1 MILGNLNHSGNLFTS
16 FFVRCCARDFYI
28 CRPLTLKLRIVKF
41 VKSLFLPPPPPGP
54 LMLKTH
60 HIHISIIMNWY
71 VFIISNPKY
80 LTRCWNVLETNLV
93 FKTLVSHW
101 RVPSRLFF
109 VISRRNYYVT
119 DKQEKQ
125 QLQSSIGKL
134 MVSTLTVGYRL
145 MERLTNPADRNKIL
159 NSQR

>member
-41 VKSLFLPPPPPGP
+41 VKSLFLPPPPPQ
-54 LMLKTH
+54 LKTH
-60 HIHISIIMNWY
+60 QIHISIIMNWY

-93 FKTLVSHW
+93 FKTWVSHW

-109 VISRRNYYVT
+109 CHFKEELLCDRQTGKTTVT
-119 DKQEKQ
+119 IEYWKAYGFNPDC
-125 QLQSSIGKL
+125 
-134 MVSTLTVGYRL
+134 RL
-145 MERLTNPADRNKIL
+145 
-159 NSQR
+159 

>member
-54 LMLKTH
+54 LMLKTY
-60 HIHISIIMNWY
+60 HIQISIIMNWY

-109 VISRRNYYVT
+109 CNFKEELLCDRQTGKTTVT
-119 DKQEKQ
+119 IEYWKAYGFNPDC
-125 QLQSSIGKL
+125 
-134 MVSTLTVGYRL
+134 RL
-145 MERLTNPADRNKIL
+145 
-159 NSQR
+159 